1 MPSTQT
7 TTTSGSAVPE
17 APAAELPV
25 LATDDFASELYQ
37 AINIHNFEKL
47 PQIQALP
54 DEIIHDIHVVGRV
67 LPFKSNRYVVDH
79 LIGWTTRLR
88 TGCSG

>member
-1 MPSTQT
+1 MPSIQS
-7 TTTSGSAVPE
+7 TTTSGSTMPE
-17 APAAELPV
+17 APSAELPV

-37 AINIHNFEKL
+37 VINIHNFEKL

-79 LIGWTTRLR
+79 LIGWGQRA
-88 TGCSG
+88 

>member
-1 MPSTQT
+1 MPSIQS
-7 TTTSGSAVPE
+7 TTTSGSTMPE
-17 APAAELPV
+17 APSAELPV

-37 AINIHNFEKL
+37 VINIHNFEKL

-67 LPFKSNRYVVDH
+67 LALQVEPLRGRPSD
-79 LIGWTTRLR
+79 RLGQR
-88 TGCSG
+88 A